1 MTPSI
6 AFRSDLRFW
15 LRNRRDVVPLRITP
29 DAVLLNGKKGD
40 IINQYIVFTQVF
52 AEQIEIYGKTLKA
65 VKETIRICKERNVLK
80 EYLESRESEV
90 ITIMNSLFDQE

>member
-1 MTPSI
+1 M
-6 AFRSDLRFW
+6 RSDILSLNDLFW
-15 LRNRRDVVPLRITP
+15 DGEENFTIDVRVKVIR
-29 DAVLLNGKKGD
+29 NGKKGD
-40 IINQYIVFTQVF
+40 IINQYIVFTQVL